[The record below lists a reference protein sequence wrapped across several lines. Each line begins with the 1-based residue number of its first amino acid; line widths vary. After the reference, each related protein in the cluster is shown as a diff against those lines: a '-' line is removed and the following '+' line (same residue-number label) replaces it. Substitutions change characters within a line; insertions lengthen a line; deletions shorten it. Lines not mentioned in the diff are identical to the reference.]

1 MAILCRAETS
11 SSCVFGAPQPA
22 SLEAAT
28 ARSKSSLYCRSSSE
42 GGAGVCAD
50 EGFGLD
56 MVFFRIRLGL
66 GVRRIQALWKSM
78 PCVQRD
84 SGAVKAAVELLRQCQ
99 FALILVF
106 DGLRIR
112 VGGQLSFLVGVVL
125 GR

>member
-1 MAILCRAETS
+1 
-11 SSCVFGAPQPA
+11 
-22 SLEAAT
+22 
-28 ARSKSSLYCRSSSE
+28 
-42 GGAGVCAD
+42 
-50 EGFGLD
+50 

>member
-1 MAILCRAETS
+1 
-11 SSCVFGAPQPA
+11 
-22 SLEAAT
+22 
-28 ARSKSSLYCRSSSE
+28 
-42 GGAGVCAD
+42 
-50 EGFGLD
+50 
-56 MVFFRIRLGL
+56 
-66 GVRRIQALWKSM
+66 M